1 MSGLTPGGPGGKYL
15 GRTEPLT
22 PSEYRVLLGEVCD
35 QLAREP
41 EILDRLTEAI
51 LAGDLTTTTEIT
63 THLRDLFT
71 MLEAL
76 LRLAR
81 RQGQAPA
88 DDQEEAREDR
98 RQGHRHG
105 HGGGPS
111 RGIRQAPADPDGDA
125 QSQDPG
131 QERGHRAHEGRHLA
145 LDIGLA
151 QRPQQQAREEDALQG
166 DHDGRQRDGA
176 EGPVARAHGQEQG
189 GS

>member
-76 LRLAR
+76 LRRVTVADER
-81 RQGQAPA
+81 RA
-88 DDQEEAREDR
+88 
-98 RQGHRHG
+98 
-105 HGGGPS
+105 S
-111 RGIRQAPADPDGDA
+111 
-125 QSQDPG
+125 
-131 QERGHRAHEGRHLA
+131 
-145 LDIGLA
+145 
-151 QRPQQQAREEDALQG
+151 
-166 DHDGRQRDGA
+166 
-176 EGPVARAHGQEQG
+176 
-189 GS
+189 